1 MRIDDHCDWGAAL
14 TLFFSSSKCYHCSRS
29 PFERMEVVFHP
40 KKKKNKKL
48 TFLNY
53 PRKINGKKINFSNK
67 SNDNLGSC
75 KKMCCE
81 QTFFHVYLSKK
92 KKKILIET

>member
-14 TLFFSSSKCYHCSRS
+14 TLFFLLQNVIIAHEALLKEWKLFFTR
-29 PFERMEVVFHP
+29 
-40 KKKKNKKL
+40 KKKNKKL

-53 PRKINGKKINFSNK
+53 PPKINGKKINFSNK

-75 KKMCCE
+75 KKICVVHKHFSLYIC
-81 QTFFHVYLSKK
+81 
-92 KKKILIET
+92 